1 MNSIIN
7 YYTDTEQID
16 GLLLLV
22 DFEKAFHSIEWP
34 FIEKPYFPI
43 TFNFESPKLN
53 GWSFFMLI

>member
-43 TFNFESPKLN
+43 TF
-53 GWSFFMLI
+53 